1 MVMTSTFEEG
11 KTKCPICDSSVNEL
25 DLGRAGITKEAL
37 KALRRHLRE
46 ETFSL
51 LVQLVDITMRKIDPD
66 KIGLESEMKR
76 LISELQ
82 RTVEEVKERVAG
94 TAVGKIGEFITIKD
108 LKTISPTDDF
118 SEENASKGGT
128 DIVATVKENGEEIG
142 KVAISVKYDL
152 EWRTDFLHQ
161 LNKNMQQE
169 ATNFGILVTKDFPKQ
184 ALSDKA
190 YLKESKNGTTILVVK
205 PEYVSVAY
213 PGYRWAVIAE
223 QKAKDSVRN
232 MKEQLEKHESI
243 AKAVIEWLNGNEF
256 LKTVGNIDQAR
267 ELSEQT
273 VLLLNNITKY
283 VTQKTGEAKKEQES
297 LQEILNNT
305 KSAVLDLKDR
315 LDIGGVK

>member
-1 MVMTSTFEEG
+1 MASTFEEG
-11 KTKCPICDSSVNEL
+11 KTKCPICDSSINEL
-25 DLGRAGITKEAL
+25 DLAGAGITKEAV
-37 KALRRHLRE
+37 KTLRRHMKE

-76 LISELQ
+76 FMSELQ
-82 RTVEEVKERVAG
+82 KTLEEVKERVAG

-108 LKTISPTDDF
+108 LKTISPTDEF

-128 DIVATVKENGEEIG
+128 DVVATVKENGDEVG
-142 KVAISVKYDL
+142 KIAISVKYDL
-152 EWRTDFLHQ
+152 EWRMDFIQQ

-169 ATNFGILVTKDFPKQ
+169 STNFGILVTKDFPKQ

-190 YLKESKNGTTILVVK
+190 YLKESNNGTMILVVR

-223 QKAKDSVRN
+223 QKARN
-232 MKEQLEKHESI
+232 SIKSMKEQLEKRESI

-256 LKTVGNIDQAR
+256 VKTVSNIDHAR

-273 VLLLNNITKY
+273 VSLLNNMARY
-283 VTQKTGEAKKEQES
+283 VTQKVGEAKKEQES

-305 KSAVLDLKDR
+305 KTTVEDLKDR
-315 LDIGGVK
+315 LDTGGVR